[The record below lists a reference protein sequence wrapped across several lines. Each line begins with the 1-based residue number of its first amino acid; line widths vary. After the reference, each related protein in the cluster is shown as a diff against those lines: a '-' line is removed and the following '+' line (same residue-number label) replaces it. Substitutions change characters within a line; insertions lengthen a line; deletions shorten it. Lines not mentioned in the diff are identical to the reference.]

1 MEINLQGSLDEINSI
16 DLSEYAGYVIED
28 EFRGYYLGPAGSEH
42 YKLLAYL
49 STQHNDSTLLDIGTY
64 KGCSS
69 LAMAY
74 NKSNKVKSFDIREGL
89 RRLSNYP
96 DNVEYIVDNILED
109 KYRELVLSSPLILL
123 DTDHEGGFEH
133 EFYQYLLAIGWK
145 GTLVL
150 DDIYYNQPMKTFWEG
165 IQEEKHDLTAIGHHS
180 GTGIVLFK

>member
-1 MEINLQGSLDEINSI
+1 MEIGSPAAIEQINSI
-16 DLSEYAGYVIED
+16 DLTEYAGYVIED
-28 EFRGYYLGPAGSEH
+28 EFRNYYLGSAGSEH

-49 STQHNDSTLLDIGTY
+49 STQYSDSSLLDIGTY

-96 DNVEYIVDNILED
+96 DNVEYIVDNILEG
-109 KYRELVLSSPLILL
+109 KYKELVMESPLILL

-133 EFYQYLLAIGWK
+133 EFYQYLRTIQWK

-150 DDIYYNQPMKTFWEG
+150 DDIYYNQPMTSFWNSIE
-165 IQEEKHDLTAIGHHS
+165 EEKQDLTAIGHHS
-180 GTGIVLFK
+180 GTGIVFFK